1 MQKVVF
7 FGTHPKQ
14 FNGYSKVVYE
24 LSKNICKHDDIDLTV
39 FGFQRFFKDIPQH
52 RDDIKGYKI
61 YDAHAGEKEESKTH
75 GFGINEVVP
84 VLTNIS
90 PDVCIIYN
98 DMMIV
103 SNILKQ
109 INIYKKQTE
118 NTSMK
123 VIVYV
128 DQVYLNQ
135 KKEYIKFLNENTDH
149 VIAFTKYWEDI
160 IKEQGLQVPT
170 SILEHGFNS
179 SEIYP
184 IDKKVARQ
192 YFSIDQDAFIIM
204 NLNRNQPRK
213 RWDTCIKAFAEIV
226 YRLPSENIKLLIAT
240 STQGAW
246 NLVELYERELSKR
259 NVSLE
264 KGLKHLIIIDRP
276 QQMSDFET
284 NILYNIA
291 DVGINTCDGEG
302 FGLCNFEQGGIGI
315 PQIIP
320 NLGGFKDFFKPE
332 FAEMIEPK
340 MSIYIDNSRDAVA
353 GEALLT
359 DYIDYVEAIEKLY
372 FNIDLREE
380 YKTKS
385 REFIMTN
392 YKWDVL
398 AERVYDLVYTVTGKT
413 KPQPVIEE
421 KEVISLPE
429 QEIRSV
435 ADSPSGEPSTSEP
448 ATATAPTADTDAT
461 KSKKKKL
468 KKKKS
473 KSSSKDDEIE
483 MLKKQIAML
492 MEARK

>member
-14 FNGYSKVVYE
+14 FNGYSKIVYE
-24 LSKNICKHDDIDLTV
+24 LSRNICKHDDIDLTV
-39 FGFQRFFKDIPQH
+39 FGFQRFFKDTPMH
-52 RDDIKGYKI
+52 RNDIEGFKI
-61 YDAHAGEKEESKTH
+61 YDAHAGEKEDKKTH
-75 GFGINEVVP
+75 GFGINEVVS
-84 VLTNIS
+84 VLTNIT
-90 PDVCIIYN
+90 PDVCIVYN

-103 SNILKQ
+103 RNIVNQ
-109 INIYKKQTE
+109 IVNYKKET
-118 NTSMK
+118 NNNDMK

-135 KKEYIKFLNENTDH
+135 KKEYIAFLNDNADH

-160 IKEQGLQVPT
+160 IKEQGLKKPT
-170 SILEHGFNS
+170 SVLEHGFNPK
-179 SEIYP
+179 EIYP
-184 IDKKVARQ
+184 IDKAVARQ
-192 YFSIDQDAFIIM
+192 YFNIDQNAFIIM

-213 RWDTCIKAFAEIV
+213 RWDTCMKAFAEVV
-226 YRLPSENIKLLIAT
+226 YRLPNENIKLLVAT

-259 NVSLE
+259 NISLE

-291 DVGINTCDGEG
+291 DIGINTCDGEG

-340 MSIYIDNSRDAVA
+340 MSIYIDSSRDAVC

-372 FNIDLREE
+372 FNIDLRAV
-380 YKTKS
+380 YSSKS
-385 REFIMTN
+385 RQYIQDN

-398 AERVYDLVYTVTGKT
+398 SERLYDTIYNVTGKS
-413 KPQPVIEE
+413 KPLPVTEE

-429 QEIRSV
+429 QEISV
-435 ADSPSGEPSTSEP
+435 SASAAAP
-448 ATATAPTADTDAT
+448 AAAPAVEAAAETTGGD

-468 KKKKS
+468 KKKKT
-473 KSSSKDDEIE
+473 KSSASSSNKDEEIE
-483 MLKKQIAML
+483 ILKKQIAML